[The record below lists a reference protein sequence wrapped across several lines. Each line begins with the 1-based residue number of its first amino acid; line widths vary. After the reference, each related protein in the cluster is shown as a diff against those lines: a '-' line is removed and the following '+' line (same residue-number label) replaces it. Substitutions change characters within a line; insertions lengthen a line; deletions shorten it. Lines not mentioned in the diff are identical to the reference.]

1 MTLYRI
7 KSIRGLISVVTILMM
22 VTAISVSYIASRA
35 DAINYTD
42 INLKNRIRD
51 KLNFIQGTAEEFINL
66 GMNQQLEQIISS
78 IASEPDL
85 DFIII
90 IDNNDKIIAS
100 NHVTQ
105 VGQLWHNLKNRLN
118 EKKIYSVKRNRNI
131 LIEISK
137 EKKYIE
143 SYISIC
149 GKTDKHHLRQS
160 NCGFAAYRINLEYH
174 YKNTERVLINKTIF
188 FSSGIVI
195 TVITILL
202 LMEFVINRPAI
213 RIITTLREFNT
224 GDHKKRIPL
233 KGDNEISKIS
243 NSINEVLDKVVINEM
258 ALIDKEER
266 LRAVIETSLDAIIT
280 INKNGLIESINPA
293 VERLIGYNQDDLLGR
308 NVKKIMPNPYHDQH
322 DQYISNYHQTGKKN
336 VIGNQRE
343 VVALTKAGN
352 EIPVELSVTEIN
364 LNGEVFFT
372 GVLRDISE
380 RIQLREAM
388 KEINETL
395 FTSNL
400 ALKNKSRTDSLT
412 GLANRGYFDEIM
424 SAEIR
429 RAVREQLPL
438 SLIMI
443 DVDHFKLYNDFYGH
457 QQGDDCLRQISKAMK
472 ESFLRSGELPAR
484 YGGEEFCVILPG
496 NDSNQARV
504 LAEKLNKVIWDLNM
518 PHAESKTSDRV
529 TISVGVA
536 TLQVSSTS
544 EISAKDII
552 EPADKALYE
561 AKTTGRNKVIST
573 IITND

>member
-1 MTLYRI
+1 MTLFRI
-7 KSIRGLISVVTILMM
+7 KKIRDLISVVIVIIM

-42 INLKNRIRD
+42 INIKNRIKD
-51 KLNFIQGTAEEFINL
+51 KLNFIQGTAEQFINL
-66 GMNQQLEQIISS
+66 GMSHELEQIVSS
-78 IASEPDL
+78 VASEPDL

-90 IDNNDKIIAS
+90 IDNKDKIIAS

-105 VGQLWHNLKNRLN
+105 VGQLWRNLTNRLN
-118 EKKIYSVKRNRNI
+118 EKKINSVKRNRNS
-131 LIEISK
+131 LIEINK
-137 EKKYIE
+137 EKKHIE

-149 GKTDKHHLRQS
+149 GKTDVNNLRQS
-160 NCGFAAYRINLEYH
+160 NCGFAVYQVNLSYH
-174 YKNTERVLINKTIF
+174 YNKTERVLINNTMIF
-188 FSSGIVI
+188 STGIIIAVI
-195 TVITILL
+195 AILL
-202 LMEFVINRPAI
+202 LMGFVINKPAT
-213 RIITTLREFNT
+213 RIITVLREFNA
-224 GDHKKRIPL
+224 GNRKKRIPL
-233 KGDNEISKIS
+233 KGENEISKIS
-243 NSINEVLDKVVINEM
+243 SSINEVLDTVVNNEA

-293 VERLIGYNQDDLLGR
+293 VESLIGYNQDDLLGK
-308 NVKKIMPNPYHDQH
+308 NIKKIMPNPYHDQH

-352 EIPVELSVTEIN
+352 EIPVELSVAEIN

-380 RIQLREAM
+380 RMQLREAM

-424 SAEIR
+424 FAEIR
-429 RAVREQLPL
+429 RAVRGQQPL

-443 DVDHFKLYNDFYGH
+443 DVDHFKLYNDCYGH
-457 QQGDDCLRQISKAMK
+457 QQGDDCLRHIAKAMK

-484 YGGEEFCVILPG
+484 YGGEEFCVILPD
-496 NDSNQARV
+496 NDSDQAKV
-504 LAEKLNKVIWDLNM
+504 LAEKLNKTIWDLNL
-518 PHAESKTSDRV
+518 PHIDSKTADRV
-529 TISVGVA
+529 TISIGIA
-536 TLQVSSTS
+536 TLQTTSTD

-561 AKTTGRNKVIST
+561 AKETGRNKVCSI
-573 IITND
+573 IITN